1 MSDPE
6 VCSIPD
12 PSSCIVLPW
21 NEDCAWFASNLSLI
35 DGGGDFEACSRHILG
50 TRPLLL
56 PRLRPFFAHC
66 SLCRFGVRPASAAPH
81 SS

>member
-50 TRPLLL
+50 TQPFRSSTHGPCL
-56 PRLRPFFAHC
+56 PTALCAHC
-66 SLCRFGVRPASAAPH
+66 RPRSLSPPC
-81 SS
+81 